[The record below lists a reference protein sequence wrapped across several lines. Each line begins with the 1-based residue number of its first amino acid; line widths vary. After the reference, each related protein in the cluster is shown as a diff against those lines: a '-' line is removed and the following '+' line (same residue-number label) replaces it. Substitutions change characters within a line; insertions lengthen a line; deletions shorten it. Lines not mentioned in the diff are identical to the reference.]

1 MKTKKMMKRR
11 KQERMRVVSQII
23 MQMHPIQ
30 TIIMIQLNDFINQKN
45 KNNLENLRKILFN
58 L

>member
-45 KNNLENLRKILFN
+45 KNNLET
-58 L
+58 